1 MVFLTSP
8 ASSSPPAPSSVS
20 YKIVVQRIAAEVMI
34 TIWLLATISREKMAE
49 HKACPSGLGK
59 ESLAVKGSRIPGG

>member
-8 ASSSPPAPSSVS
+8 ASSPPVPSSVS
-20 YKIVVQRIAAEVMI
+20 YKIMVQRIAAEIMI

-49 HKACPSGLGK
+49 HKGRLSGLGK
-59 ESLAVKGSRIPGG
+59 EALAVEGSRSPGE

>member
-20 YKIVVQRIAAEVMI
+20 YKIMVQRIAAEVMI

-59 ESLAVKGSRIPGG
+59 ESLAVKDSRSPGA